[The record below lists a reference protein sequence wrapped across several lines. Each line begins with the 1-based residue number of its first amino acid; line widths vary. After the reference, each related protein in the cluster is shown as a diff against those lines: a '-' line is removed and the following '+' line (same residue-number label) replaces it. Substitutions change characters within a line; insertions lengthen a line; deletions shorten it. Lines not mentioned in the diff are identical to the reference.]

1 MSPPLLLAVDDEVG
15 VRESLKMVF
24 CKEYRLLEA
33 ASVDAAILQVQ
44 EERPQVVLLDIL
56 LPKTDGIEIL
66 RQIKTIHPSCEV
78 IMLTGVNSQ
87 QLAAKAM
94 DFGAFDFIGK
104 PFDVVELRQK
114 VKKALENLAQK
125 TQSQHSLIAAT
136 TDLRCFGRC
145 SDAPR

>member
-1 MSPPLLLAVDDEVG
+1 MSSPLLLAVDDEVG

-24 CKEYRLLEA
+24 SKEYRLLEA

-56 LPKTDGIEIL
+56 MPKTDGIEIL
-66 RQIKTIHPSCEV
+66 RQIKTIHPCCEV

-87 QLAAKAM
+87 QLADKAM

-125 TQSQHSLIAAT
+125 SQ
-136 TDLRCFGRC
+136 
-145 SDAPR
+145 

>member
-1 MSPPLLLAVDDEVG
+1 MSSPLLLVVDDEVG
-15 VRESLKMVF
+15 IRESLKMVF

-33 ASVDAAILQVQ
+33 ASIDAAMHQVQ
-44 EERPQVVLLDIL
+44 EEKPHVVLLDIL

-66 RQIKTIHPSCEV
+66 RQIKAIHAGCEV

-104 PFDVVELRQK
+104 PFDVAELRQK
-114 VKKALENLAQK
+114 VKKALENLSQK
-125 TQSQHSLIAAT
+125 NSIAALT
-136 TDLRCFGRC
+136 YQSKKD
-145 SDAPR
+145 PRLF

>member
-1 MSPPLLLAVDDEVG
+1 MSSPLLLAVDDEVG

-33 ASVDAAILQVQ
+33 ASVDAAIRKVQ

-56 LPKTDGIEIL
+56 MPKTDGIEIL

-125 TQSQHSLIAAT
+125 TQSQH
-136 TDLRCFGRC
+136 
-145 SDAPR
+145 